1 MIYDGDPVEALVY
14 FKTETSQA
22 NAAESECPN
31 CGNVETDNILHIV
44 EVKVIDNSG
53 YPGKERQISPKE
65 WYEKYKKKMMPV
77 LGERPSKSVIP
88 PSNFRVPKKTDQ
100 IRTFIRRNIT
110 RKLADRQY
118 MTINLIEAPLLAFI
132 LGYISKFSQ
141 DGVYSFANNKNYPI
155 FLFMAVIVAL
165 FIGLTVSA
173 EEIFRDRKI
182 LEREKFLD
190 LSRLSYLISKINF
203 LFTLS
208 AIQSLSFVLVAS
220 LILEVRGMLLQQWII
235 LFTTACFGNMLG
247 LNISAGMRTAVS
259 IYILIPLILVP
270 QLLLGGA
277 MIKFDD
283 LHKSISKKIYV
294 PLAGD
299 IMVTRWAY
307 EALCVEQFKGNRFE
321 KPFFEYDMEISQND
335 WYASFLVP
343 DLKVKVDYCLSEG
356 KNPDYKVETE
366 TNFKKLNYHINNLS
380 SISGIIPGNWIR
392 NLNYQSFNE
401 SVAIDAKEFLDSVK
415 TSFRMKSRLI
425 TYKHDTLYK
434 QIANRMGE
442 DEFMILRDKNY
453 NENLANVVL
462 NRLST
467 DKIYDADDKLI
478 QKADPIYMAPG
489 SKLGRAHFFA
499 PYKQVGNLKIET
511 MIFNMIAIWFMIF
524 CLFITLY
531 FNVLKRFIAFL
542 ESLKLPILR
551 KFGRELLQI

>member
-1 MIYDGDPVEALVY
+1 
-14 FKTETSQA
+14 
-22 NAAESECPN
+22 
-31 CGNVETDNILHIV
+31 
-44 EVKVIDNSG
+44 
-53 YPGKERQISPKE
+53 
-65 WYEKYKKKMMPV
+65 
-77 LGERPSKSVIP
+77 
-88 PSNFRVPKKTDQ
+88 
-100 IRTFIRRNIT
+100 
-110 RKLADRQY
+110 

-141 DGVYSFANNKNYPI
+141 NGVYSFANNKNYPI

-220 LILEVRGMLLQQWII
+220 LILEIRGMIWQQWII
-235 LFTTACFGNMLG
+235 LFSTACFGNMLG

-270 QLLLGGA
+270 MLLLGGA

-321 KPFFEYDMEISQND
+321 KPFFAYDMEISQND
-335 WYASFLVP
+335 WYASFLIP

-356 KNPDYKVETE
+356 KNPDYKMKTE
-366 TNFKKLNYHINNLS
+366 TDFKKLNYHINYLS
-380 SISGIIPGNWIR
+380 SISGIMPGKWIR

-401 SVAIDAKEFLDSVK
+401 SAAMDSKAFLDSVR
-415 TSFRMKSRLI
+415 TSFRLKGRLI
-425 TYKHDTLYK
+425 TYKRDTLYK
-434 QIANRMGE
+434 QIANKMGE
-442 DEFMILRDKNY
+442 DQFMIMRDKNY

-489 SKLGRAHFFA
+489 SRLGRAHFFA
-499 PYKQVGNLKIET
+499 PYKQIGDLKIET
-511 MIFNMIAIWFMIF
+511 MIFNMITVWLMILG
-524 CLFITLY
+524 LFVTLY
-531 FNVLKRFIAFL
+531 YNVLKRFIAYL

-551 KFGRELLQI
+551 KFGRELLQV